1 LLPGVLL
8 IVARPVITIGAILI
22 ILAVITLARQSG
34 STGVPGD
41 PTKQLVTIGLYR
53 WVRNPIYLGDGILIL
68 GLSFLTRSPNLFI
81 PCIIYLIVIDFYIRA
96 VEEPAIEIRSGKEY
110 IQYKKQVPR
119 WFPKIQESVNAK

>member
-1 LLPGVLL
+1 L
-8 IVARPVITIGAILI
+8 IVARPLSTIGSILI

-81 PCIIYLIVIDFYIRA
+81 PCNIYLIVIDFYIRA